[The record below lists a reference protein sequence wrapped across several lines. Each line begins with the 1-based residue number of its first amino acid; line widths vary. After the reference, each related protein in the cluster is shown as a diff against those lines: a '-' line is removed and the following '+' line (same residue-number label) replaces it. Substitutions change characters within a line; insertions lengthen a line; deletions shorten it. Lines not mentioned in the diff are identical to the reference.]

1 MIQVDRMSE
10 IGAVGHADGG
20 AWGEGTAPAAQSRLG
35 DRTLGATIRARR
47 LELGWTQE
55 ELARRIG
62 GEGEFLGQSDVSRLE
77 RGRIGLPRRRR
88 LERIAA
94 VLGLPLGELLACS
107 GWATPD
113 LAADPEP
120 RRPA

>member
-1 MIQVDRMSE
+1 MIQADRMTE
-10 IGAVGHADGG
+10 IGAFGRADGG
-20 AWGEGTAPAAQSRLG
+20 AWSGATAPPARSRVG

-55 ELARRIG
+55 ELARRIAG
-62 GEGEFLGQSDVSRLE
+62 DGEFLGQSDVSRLE

-107 GWATPD
+107 GWAHAD
-113 LAADPEP
+113 QAAEP
-120 RRPA
+120 HGSA